1 MSYDFMM
8 LSPSDF
14 ESLVCDILSKYLNMR
29 LESFKPGKDKG
40 IDLRHSLSLK
50 EKNDIIIQCKRYA
63 PHKINDLKRELKN
76 NELSKIIKLSPSRY
90 LIATS
95 VALSAEN
102 KKSIV
107 DDLAPWILSNGDV
120 FGTEDLNKLLRDYPE
135 IERSHFKLW
144 ISSTAVLERILNAKV
159 LSQTAATID
168 EIKNDASKFVMHS
181 GFNKALEVLSEKHH
195 ILIVGNPGI
204 GKTTLAKMIMCHYM
218 EDGFEPISIMNNI
231 DDIWGLIHSDGI
243 SERRLVILYD
253 DFLGRVQFNADKF
266 GKNEDRSLLS
276 LLDLVSRNNNIRLIL
291 TTREY
296 ILEDAKRIHGSFQSR
311 ADEILRYSLSLN
323 IYAKRERASIL
334 FNHLFFS
341 NLPNERLQ
349 CLVETKS
356 YLDVINHKG
365 FNPRIVQIV
374 SDYANS
380 KAMNNEEFIE
390 FFKREFDNPANLWE
404 HPFRREISPVARKL
418 LLVLWTF
425 NGQSELDDLESA
437 VASYVNPTDHFDFK
451 NMFNDALKQL
461 DGNFV
466 STERLRGGSFKKNY
480 FIIKFQNPSVE
491 EFVQSVIYKSS
502 LLSDLISSCITYE
515 QVDKIYTS
523 SQGVP
528 SNNKASLLL
537 ALRNKLLIVKESF
550 SGTVINVQFY
560 NAKNVEKCWS
570 PSQDRKAS
578 VLITMLKIENSL
590 KMQDEYNSLVMESVI
605 SQKGWLEVL
614 SILFSSDF
622 KVFDIYNLRKW
633 IVDDS
638 GWSKSI
644 LELSQISFQK
654 AVCEIL
660 KSDRADFEAYI
671 LDSLIE
677 SLFMGGF
684 NISKDTEEIFI
695 KSVLN
700 SVRDEALEE
709 MQHSQLEEHLDSVRN
724 ISNLLKG
731 SLDSTALRLEEKIN
745 STDYY
750 YNEAYSNAKSDEF
763 RYEQALSDDKFDVEV
778 YFQDL
783 IER

>member
-14 ESLVCDILSKYLNMR
+14 ESLVCDVLSKYLNIR

-50 EKNDIIIQCKRYA
+50 GKNDMIIQCKRYA
-63 PHKINDLKRELKN
+63 PHKINDLKRDLKK
-76 NELSKIIKLSPSRY
+76 NELPKVIKLSPSRY

-107 DDLAPWILSNGDV
+107 SDLSPWILSNGDV
-120 FGTEDLNKLLRDYPE
+120 FGPEDLNKLLRNYPE
-135 IERSHFKLW
+135 VERSHFKLW
-144 ISSTAVLERILNAKV
+144 ISSSAVLERILNAKV

-181 GFNKALEVLSEKHH
+181 GFNKALEVMSEKHH

-204 GKTTLAKMIMCHYM
+204 GKTTLAKMIMCHYI

-231 DDIWGLIHSDGI
+231 DDVWSLIHSDGI

-296 ILEDAKRIHGSFQSR
+296 ILEDAKRLHGSFESR
-311 ADEILRYSLSLN
+311 ADEILRYSLSLE

-349 CLVETKS
+349 CLVETKA
-356 YLDVINHKG
+356 YLDVLNHKG

-390 FFKREFDNPANLWE
+390 FFKREFDNPAKLWE

-425 NGQSELDDLESA
+425 NGQSELDNLENA
-437 VASYVNPTDHFDFK
+437 VASYVNPTDHYDFK
-451 NMFNDALKQL
+451 NLFNDALKQL
-461 DGNFV
+461 EGNFV
-466 STERLRGGSFKKNY
+466 STERLRGGSFKK
-480 FIIKFQNPSVE
+480 KTT
-491 EFVQSVIYKSS
+491 S
-502 LLSDLISSCITYE
+502 LLNFRTLLWKSLF
-515 QVDKIYTS
+515 
-523 SQGVP
+523 
-528 SNNKASLLL
+528 SLLYT
-537 ALRNKLLIVKESF
+537 N
-550 SGTVINVQFY
+550 Q
-560 NAKNVEKCWS
+560 
-570 PSQDRKAS
+570 
-578 VLITMLKIENSL
+578 
-590 KMQDEYNSLVMESVI
+590 
-605 SQKGWLEVL
+605 
-614 SILFSSDF
+614 
-622 KVFDIYNLRKW
+622 IYYR
-633 IVDDS
+633 I
-638 GWSKSI
+638 
-644 LELSQISFQK
+644 
-654 AVCEIL
+654 
-660 KSDRADFEAYI
+660 
-671 LDSLIE
+671 
-677 SLFMGGF
+677 
-684 NISKDTEEIFI
+684 
-695 KSVLN
+695 
-700 SVRDEALEE
+700 
-709 MQHSQLEEHLDSVRN
+709 
-724 ISNLLKG
+724 
-731 SLDSTALRLEEKIN
+731 
-745 STDYY
+745 
-750 YNEAYSNAKSDEF
+750 
-763 RYEQALSDDKFDVEV
+763 
-778 YFQDL
+778 
-783 IER
+783 